1 MRVTFQSTWKN
12 GLYYANNAAAKV
24 QQRSLEMSSGMK
36 VLKGSDDPTAMA
48 HIINEKTQ
56 LGNIDSYIKAAD
68 SVESRLSVVD
78 SVFNDMINQIT
89 VAQTSGAAGRTTV
102 LNATQRDALATA
114 IEGSRDTI
122 LSAINTKFSGAYLF
136 SGGQSLTAPYTTAA
150 TYDGDANVAS
160 LTISDG
166 RTVQTTF
173 DGGAIIGNLFDTLTN
188 LATAV
193 RSGNLSAVDTEMQA
207 LTTGFDRVQAA
218 QTHVGVDLSR
228 LEEDQS
234 RLSSL
239 RLASDKRRAFSEE
252 ANMSESI
259 SGYTQAETAQQAAL
273 SVLSVAGRLKLLDYL
288 K

>member
-1 MRVTFQSTWKN
+1 MRVTFQSTYKN
-12 GLYYANNAAAKV
+12 GLYYANLAEEKV
-24 QQRSLEMSSGMK
+24 QKRSLEMSSGYK
-36 VLKGSDDPTAMA
+36 VLKGSDDPTAMSN
-48 HIINEKTQ
+48 IINDKTQ
-56 LGNIDSYIKAAD
+56 MGNIDSYIKAAD

-78 SVFNDMINQIT
+78 SVFNDMINQIS
-89 VAQTSGAAGRTTV
+89 VAQTNGAAGRTTV

-136 SGGQSLTAPYTTAA
+136 SGGQSLTQPYA
-150 TYDGDANVAS
+150 TYAAYAGDSNVAS

-173 DGGAIIGNLFDTLTN
+173 DGGAIIGDLFDTLTN
-188 LATAV
+188 LANAV
-193 RSGNLSAVDTEMQA
+193 RSGNLANVDTEMA
-207 LTTGFDRVQAA
+207 NLKTGFDRVNAA

-228 LEEDQS
+228 LQEDQS

-239 RLASDKRRAFSEE
+239 RLAADKRRAFNEE
-252 ANMSESI
+252 ANMAESI
-259 SGYTQAETAQQAAL
+259 SAEQQAETAKQGAL
-273 SVLSVAGRLKLLDYL
+273 AVLAIAGRQKLLDYL